1 MSYTYHY
8 YIGDIQYTIESD
20 LRRSDLI
27 DGDYTDSDDDD
38 DDDDEEDPDYCKG
51 CEAGADSIHA
61 HTCECNRL
69 NGLV

>member
-27 DGDYTDSDDDD
+27 DGDYTDSDDD
-38 DDDDEEDPDYCKG
+38 EEDPDYCKG

-69 NGLV
+69 NGFV

>member
-8 YIGDIQYTIESD
+8 YIGDIQYTIESE
-20 LRRSDLI
+20 LRRSDSI
-27 DGDYTDSDDDD
+27 

-51 CEAGADSIHA
+51 CEAGTDSIHA

-69 NGLV
+69 NGFV

>member
-27 DGDYTDSDDDD
+27 D
-38 DDDDEEDPDYCKG
+38 DDEDDPDYCKG
-51 CEAGADSIHA
+51 CETGADCIHA

-69 NGLV
+69 NGFN

>member
-1 MSYTYHY
+1 MNYTYHY

-27 DGDYTDSDDDD
+27 DTDYTDS

-69 NGLV
+69 NGFV

>member
-20 LRRSDLI
+20 LRRSDSI
-27 DGDYTDSDDDD
+27 DDD
-38 DDDDEEDPDYCKG
+38 DDDDEENPDYCKG

-69 NGLV
+69 NGFV

>member
-8 YIGDIQYTIESD
+8 YIGDIQYTIESE
-20 LRRSDLI
+20 LRRSDSI
-27 DGDYTDSDDDD
+27 D

-51 CEAGADSIHA
+51 CEAGTDSIHA

-69 NGLV
+69 NGFV